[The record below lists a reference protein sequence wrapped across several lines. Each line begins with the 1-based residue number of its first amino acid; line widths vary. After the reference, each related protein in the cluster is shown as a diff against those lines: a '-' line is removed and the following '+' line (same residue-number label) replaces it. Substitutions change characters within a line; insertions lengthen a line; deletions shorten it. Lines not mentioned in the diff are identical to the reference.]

1 MPRRV
6 ANHVGQVGNLR
17 RIGNPPAEAFE
28 KSATGRF
35 PIGCRMPSCPT
46 KNRRKN
52 LVARVFLPVLIFVLN
67 ASANAAIWP
76 EQLGPTHRI
85 SAAPADP
92 TTNSEIWKEYGL
104 QATER
109 ADYGAFRAT
118 AYRFKDTT
126 GAFAAAQWLQ
136 ASDPKTTTLGNY
148 AIGCAGKCPPT
159 AQLKEWLAAGKP
171 AGLSRAAYPSLD
183 TYLPPKSMTA
193 GSKRYIY
200 GPAALAEFEPR
211 IPASAVAFDFSTEGQ
226 LAKYRTPKGEATLA
240 IFSYPTPMMAR
251 QQLAELQ
258 KVSGAAAK
266 RTGALVAVVFAPD
279 QTAEALL
286 SQINYQA
293 SISMDQVPPLVLKP
307 ESAAKMLLAIISLA
321 GVVVAFCALSG
332 LAFGLIRVLA
342 RKFGH
347 LGANDAMITLHLADK

>member
-6 ANHVGQVGNLR
+6 AL
-17 RIGNPPAEAFE
+17 I
-28 KSATGRF
+28 
-35 PIGCRMPSCPT
+35 
-46 KNRRKN
+46 
-52 LVARVFLPVLIFVLN
+52 LFLC

-76 EQLGPTHRI
+76 EQLGNSHRI

-92 TTNSEIWKEYGL
+92 TTNPEIWKEYGL
-104 QATER
+104 QAAER
-109 ADYGAFRAT
+109 ADYGGFRAT

-136 ASDPKTTTLGNY
+136 ATTLGNY
-148 AIGCAGKCPPT
+148 VVSCAGKCPPT
-159 AQLKEWLAAGKP
+159 GQLKEWLAASKP
-171 AGLSRAAYPSLD
+171 TGLSRAAYPSLD
-183 TYLPPKSMTA
+183 NYLPPKNLMA

-200 GPAALAEFEPR
+200 GPAALAQFEPR

-293 SISMDQVPPLVLKP
+293 SISMDQVPPLVLRP

-321 GVVVAFCALSG
+321 GVVVVFCALSG

>member
-6 ANHVGQVGNLR
+6 AL
-17 RIGNPPAEAFE
+17 
-28 KSATGRF
+28 T
-35 PIGCRMPSCPT
+35 
-46 KNRRKN
+46 
-52 LVARVFLPVLIFVLN
+52 LFLC
-67 ASANAAIWP
+67 ACANAAIWP
-76 EQLGPTHRI
+76 EQLGPSHRI

-92 TTNSEIWKEYGL
+92 TTNPEIWKEYGL

-109 ADYGAFRAT
+109 ADYGGFRAT
-118 AYRFKDTT
+118 AYRFQDTT

-136 ASDPKTTTLGNY
+136 ASTLGNY
-148 AIGCAGKCPPT
+148 VISCAGKCPPMP
-159 AQLKEWLAAGKP
+159 QLKAWLAAGKP

-183 TYLPPKSMTA
+183 TYLPIKDVIS

-200 GPAALAEFEPR
+200 GPAALAQFEPR

-240 IFSYPTPMMAR
+240 LFSYPTPMIAR
-251 QQLAELQ
+251 QQLAGFERIP
-258 KVSGAAAK
+258 GAAAK
-266 RTGALVAVVFAPD
+266 RTAALVAVVFAPD
-279 QTAEALL
+279 QTDQIAQALL
-286 SQINYQA
+286 SRINYQA

-307 ESAAKMLLAIISLA
+307 ESAAKMLLGILSLA
-321 GVVVAFCALSG
+321 GVVLVFCTLSG

-347 LGANDAMITLHLADK
+347 LGAADTMITLHLADK

>member
-6 ANHVGQVGNLR
+6 NVPQA
-17 RIGNPPAEAFE
+17 
-28 KSATGRF
+28 
-35 PIGCRMPSCPT
+35 
-46 KNRRKN
+46 
-52 LVARVFLPVLIFVLN
+52 FLPVLFFVLN
-67 ASANAAIWP
+67 PSINPAIWP
-76 EQLGPTHRI
+76 ELLGPSHRI

-92 TTNSEIWKEYGL
+92 TTNPEIWKEYGL

-148 AIGCAGKCPPT
+148 VIACSGKCP

-171 AGLSRAAYPSLD
+171 PGLSRAAYPTLD
-183 TYLPPKSMTA
+183 TYLPTKNLAA

-200 GPAALAEFEPR
+200 GPAALAQFEPR
-211 IPASAVAFDFSTEGQ
+211 IPAAAVAFDFSTEGQ
-226 LAKYRTPKGEATLA
+226 LAKYHTPKGEATLT

-258 KVSGAAAK
+258 KLPGAAAK
-266 RTGALVAVVFAPD
+266 RTGALVAVVFTPD
-279 QTAEALL
+279 QTAESLL

-293 SISMDQVPPLVLKP
+293 SVSMDEVPPLVLKP
-307 ESAAKMLLAIISLA
+307 ESAANMLLAIISLA